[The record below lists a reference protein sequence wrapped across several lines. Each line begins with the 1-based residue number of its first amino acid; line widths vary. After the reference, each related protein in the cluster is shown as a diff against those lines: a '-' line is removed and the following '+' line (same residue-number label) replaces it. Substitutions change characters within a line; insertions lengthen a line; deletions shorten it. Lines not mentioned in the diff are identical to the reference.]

1 MAVSPRHEEVLSM
14 MFAWFDN
21 LRIRTKL
28 LCGFAAVL
36 ALTVMLGALSAVQI
50 GRVSD
55 GARLLATDTLP
66 SVKLVSTM
74 HAHALELR
82 SLQYAHML
90 SDSDTEQQSLK
101 QQIKRAIDAV
111 AAARLR
117 YEPMVSSPD
126 ERAAYQ
132 AFGRDWDAYVRGNER
147 VLTLTGD
154 FGTKAMGGEYQ
165 KLFDATGADLSNI
178 MQVNDRSAVAQV
190 EAIDA
195 AATRTRI
202 VIAAASVAAVVLGF
216 VLALGMAQRI
226 AGSLGIAANSA
237 RAVARGDLT
246 RDIPRGGRDEVGQLL
261 AGLTEMQAGLR
272 DLVGTVRTGVESVV
286 TASSEIAT
294 GNQDLS
300 VRTEGQASNLQR
312 TASAIAQMTE
322 ALRQNTE
329 SAQQANQLA
338 QSASQ
343 VAVRGGEVVNQVVQT
358 MDDISG
364 ASRKIVDII
373 GVIDGI
379 AFQTNILALNAAV
392 EAARAGEQGRGFA
405 VVAAEVRTLAQRSA
419 TAAREIKTLIG
430 ASAERVQHG
439 ARLVQGAGQ
448 TMGEIV
454 SSVQRVSAII
464 GEISTAA
471 SEQAR
476 GIGEINV
483 AVGELDQMT
492 SQNAALVEQGAAA
505 TESLRDQGQ
514 RLNLAVANFQLA

>member
-1 MAVSPRHEEVLSM
+1 MR
-14 MFAWFDN
+14 FAWFDN

-36 ALTVMLGALSAVQI
+36 ALTVMLGALSAVEI
-50 GRVSD
+50 GRVSG
-55 GARLLATDTLP
+55 GARVLAINALP
-66 SVKLVSTM
+66 SVKLASAM
-74 HAHALELR
+74 HGHALELR

-90 SDSDTEQQSLK
+90 SDSDTEQQALK
-101 QQIKRAIDAV
+101 QQIKLTIEAV
-111 AAARLR
+111 ASARQR
-117 YEPMVSSPD
+117 YEPLISSPD
-126 ERAAYQ
+126 ERNAYR
-132 AFGRDWDAYVRGNER
+132 AFGRDWDAYVLGNER
-147 VLTLTGD
+147 VLTMTGD
-154 FGTKAMGGEYQ
+154 FGTKAMGGDYQ
-165 KLFDATGADLSNI
+165 KLFEATGADLANI
-178 MQVNDRSAVAQV
+178 LQINDRIADAQAQ
-190 EAIDA
+190 AIEA

-202 VIAAASVAAVVLGF
+202 VIAAASAAAVILGF
-216 VLALGMAQRI
+216 GLALGMAHRI
-226 AGSLGIAANSA
+226 AGSLGIAASSA
-237 RAVARGDLT
+237 RAVAKGDLT
-246 RDIPRGGRDEVGQLL
+246 HDIPQGGRDEVGQLL

-272 DLVGTVRTGVESVV
+272 ALVGTVRTGVDSVV
-286 TASSEIAT
+286 TASTEIAS

-312 TASAIAQMTE
+312 TAAAIEQMAST
-322 ALRQNTE
+322 LRQNTA
-329 SAQQANQLA
+329 SAEQANQLA
-338 QSASQ
+338 ASASQ
-343 VAVRGGEVVNQVVQT
+343 IAVRGGEVVSQVVQT
-358 MDDISG
+358 MNDISG

-419 TAAREIKTLIG
+419 TAAREIKALIG
-430 ASAERVQHG
+430 ASAERVEHG
-439 ARLVQGAGQ
+439 ALLVQGAGQ
-448 TMGEIV
+448 TMSEIV
-454 SSVQRVSAII
+454 ASVQRVGAII

-483 AVGELDQMT
+483 AVGQLDQMT

-505 TESLRDQGQ
+505 TASLKEQGQ